1 MSTFQ
6 VWNRWHFSLFYSV
19 QILAEEA
26 HPLSSLDASA
36 AQGALQEAQAALA
49 AARDDKAKAEAQIAI
64 DVAEALLKA
73 LA

>member
-1 MSTFQ
+1 M
-6 VWNRWHFSLFYSV
+6 
-19 QILAEEA
+19 AEEA
-26 HPLSSLDASA
+26 HPLSALDASA

-49 AARDDKAKAEAQIAI
+49 AAGDDKAKAEAQIAI

>member
-1 MSTFQ
+1 MDWYF
-6 VWNRWHFSLFYSV
+6 FPYFSV

-26 HPLSSLDASA
+26 HPLSALDASA

-49 AARDDKAKAEAQIAI
+49 AAGDDKAKAEAQIAI

>member
-1 MSTFQ
+1 M
-6 VWNRWHFSLFYSV
+6 
-19 QILAEEA
+19 AEEA
-26 HPLSSLDASA
+26 PPLSALDASA

-49 AARDDKAKAEAQIAI
+49 AAGDDKAKAEAQIAI